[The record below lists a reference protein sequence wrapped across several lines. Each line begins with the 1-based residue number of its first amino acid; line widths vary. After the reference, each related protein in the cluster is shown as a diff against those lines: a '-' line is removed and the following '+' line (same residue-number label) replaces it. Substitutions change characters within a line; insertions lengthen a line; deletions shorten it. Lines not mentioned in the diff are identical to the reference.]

1 VVFCLDATP
10 HRLWV
15 HPHVDMYLV
24 TSHVAECAVRRFQ
37 PEARVRIVP
46 PPVRAAFHALPSQ
59 AAARDMFGVPGGAPA
74 VLLMS
79 GGWGLGPVA
88 ATAAALADAGI
99 HVLAVA
105 GRNTRM
111 AATLRAAA
119 VQRPRIRAF
128 GYTDRVPELM
138 AAADLV
144 ITSPGDTCAEA
155 RAVGRRLLLLDV
167 LPGHGR
173 DNCQHQLERGNAWVT
188 SAGRGDVVRT
198 ALAALAAP
206 EPALGSAAPDGTTG
220 PARVLR
226 DWEAAFSAVLAELGF
241 GSPPPAL

>member
-1 VVFCLDATP
+1 
-10 HRLWV
+10 
-15 HPHVDMYLV
+15 
-24 TSHVAECAVRRFQ
+24 
-37 PEARVRIVP
+37 
-46 PPVRAAFHALPSQ
+46 
-59 AAARDMFGVPGGAPA
+59 
-74 VLLMS
+74 
-79 GGWGLGPVA
+79 
-88 ATAAALADAGI
+88 
-99 HVLAVA
+99 VLAVA
-105 GRNTRM
+105 GRNARLE
-111 AATLRAAA
+111 ATLRAAA

-167 LPGHGR
+167 LPGHGQ
-173 DNCQHQLERGNAWVT
+173 DNCQHQLEPGNAWVT
-188 SAGRGDVVRT
+188 SAGRDDVVRT

-206 EPALGSAAPDGTTG
+206 EPAPGSAAPDGTTR

-241 GSPPPAL
+241 GPPPPAPWPPAPGRPPLAARFAACVLPAGPPTY